1 MKKLIVA
8 VMAATIVALAFAP
21 AALAGPAKR
30 AVHPKPFS
38 VTGKVTAVDTTAAT
52 VSIKVWDGSV
62 GIKRY
67 RGKTMTLTL
76 NRDAKVLDLADGTY
90 TAIALADV
98 KVGSHVA
105 AWGRIDRSDP
115 NTIVYRVQRLVVH
128 STWAFAARGP
138 VTAVDTTADTLTMTV
153 NASFG
158 LTPFAGDQVELSLA
172 NGGVVVEIEN
182 GVLTQLTLADVK
194 VGDRVFAIGMVDNS
208 DPAAMVF
215 RAMEV
220 VIRT

>member
-1 MKKLIVA
+1 LKKLIVA
-8 VMAATIVALAFAP
+8 VMAATVIALAFAP
-21 AALAGPAKR
+21 AAMAGPAKR

-38 VTGKVTAVDTTAAT
+38 VTGKVTAVDTAANT

-67 RGKTMTLTL
+67 HGKVMTLTPNHGVKLL
-76 NRDAKVLDLADGTY
+76 NLADGTY
-90 TAIALADV
+90 STITLADV
-98 KVGSHVA
+98 KVGAHIA

-115 NTIVYRVQRLVVH
+115 NAIVYRTRRFVVH

-138 VTAVDTTADTLTMTV
+138 VTAVDPTANTLTMTV

-158 LTPFAGDQVELSLA
+158 LRPFIGDQVTLSLA
-172 NGGVVVEIEN
+172 NGGVVVKIEN

-208 DPAAMVF
+208 DPAGMAF
-215 RAMEV
+215 RAEEV
-220 VIRT
+220 IIRT